1 MKKHF
6 YSHIVDRVSVNI
18 ELEQMQLSI
27 DEKNHLI
34 QIVDSNIH
42 LSVVETVLS
51 ELAKEDKKTFLK
63 HLAEDN
69 HEKIWQLLKEKTEN
83 IENKIKKSTGELK
96 EQILREIKDLKKRA

>member
-6 YSHIVDRVSVNI
+6 YSHIVDSVSINI
-18 ELEQMQLSI
+18 ELNQMQLSI

-34 QIVDSNIH
+34 QIIDSNIH
-42 LSVVETVLS
+42 LSVVDTVLS

-63 HLAEDN
+63 HLSEDN

-96 EQILREIKDLKKRA
+96 QQIIKEMKELKKKK